1 MHKRREKKLVSHGK
15 GICSG
20 ICLAL
25 MLAGCS
31 ENHHSLPADPPVNIQ
46 AQEENVETEE
56 MLSEEILQTQE
67 SSADAGA
74 GQEESMETVIEE
86 TDWSD
91 YFGGRNGTAVIYDPT
106 ESRYQI
112 CNQELALTRRS
123 PCSTFKIISSLIAL
137 EYGVIEPDD
146 SVRKWSGETFWM
158 EDWNRDIDFSD
169 AFRASCVW
177 YFREVTDEIGKE
189 RMQEELNRLSYGNCD
204 ISDWSGLLNTN
215 NSNPPLTGF
224 WIESSLLI
232 SPKEQTEVMERIF
245 GDHTIY
251 KEETESQLEQVMRL
265 PDQEET
271 EITVYGKT
279 GMGKAGGVV
288 VDVWFTGFA
297 DAADRRVY
305 FCVYFGESGAQ
316 EISSAGAR
324 ETAVEIVSGY
334 LSGES
339 FRLSLPGHNKATID
353 KFVI

>member
-74 GQEESMETVIEE
+74 GQEESMEPVIEE

-106 ESRYQI
+106 ESRYEI

-189 RMQEELNRLSYGNCD
+189 RMQEELNRLFYGNCD

-215 NSNPPLTGF
+215 NSNPALTGF

-245 GDHTIY
+245 GENAVCSEKTQ
-251 KEETESQLEQVMRL
+251 KELKTVMQVTGEEALESR
-265 PDQEET
+265 P
-271 EITVYGKT
+271 EISLYGKT
-279 GMGKAGGVV
+279 GMGKVQGAV
-288 VDVWFTGFA
+288 VDAWFTGFA
-297 DAADRRVY
+297 EKKAASGAKNGTETVY
-305 FCVYFGESGAQ
+305 FCVHLGRNDGRDV
-316 EISSAGAR
+316 SSTLAKKIAIQ
-324 ETAVEIVSGY
+324 IVLEDG
-334 LSGES
+334 
-339 FRLSLPGHNKATID
+339 F
-353 KFVI
+353 